1 MRLKN
6 RMQKQLFEMN
16 IFYDD
21 NFICLGILFKI
32 LFVNCLMVLNQDIC
46 LKENKINKK
55 CNL

>member
-21 NFICLGILFKI
+21 NFICLEI
-32 LFVNCLMVLNQDIC
+32 VV
-46 LKENKINKK
+46 
-55 CNL
+55 